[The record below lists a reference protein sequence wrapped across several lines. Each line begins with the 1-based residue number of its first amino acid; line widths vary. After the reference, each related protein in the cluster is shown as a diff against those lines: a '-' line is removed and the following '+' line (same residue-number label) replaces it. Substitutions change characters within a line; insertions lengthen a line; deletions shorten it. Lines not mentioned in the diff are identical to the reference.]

1 MTQLLKISQI
11 FYKLLKS
18 LCFGLLAVIRKKE
31 FSVGDIV
38 KIVCKRSQYRAKIK
52 KIDGN
57 LICVKNIDFGYR
69 ELVEPNSVC
78 ELPDDL
84 LKV

>member
-1 MTQLLKISQI
+1 
-11 FYKLLKS
+11 
-18 LCFGLLAVIRKKE
+18 
-31 FSVGDIV
+31 VGDIV
-38 KIVCKRSQYRAKIK
+38 KVLCKRSQYRAKIK

-57 LICVKNIDFGYR
+57 LIYVKNIDFGYC

>member
-1 MTQLLKISQI
+1 M
-11 FYKLLKS
+11 
-18 LCFGLLAVIRKKE
+18 
-31 FSVGDIV
+31 GDIV
-38 KIVCKRSQYRAKIK
+38 KVLCKSSQYRGKIK
-52 KIDGN
+52 KIDGD

-69 ELVEPNSVC
+69 ELVKPNSVC